1 MNDKR
6 TKKGFFYFVMAFAF
20 VALVDFGRSIVGFVG
35 GNTVSNFVVY
45 SVFLMVPLTQSG
57 PT

>member
-20 VALVDFGRSIVGFVG
+20 VALVDFGRSIVGA
-35 GNTVSNFVVY
+35 NTVSNFVVY
-45 SVFLMVPLTQSG
+45 SVFFMVPLTQSG

>member
-6 TKKGFFYFVMAFAF
+6 TKKGFFYFVMAF

-35 GNTVSNFVVY
+35 ANTVSNFVVY
-45 SVFLMVPLTQSG
+45 SVFFMVPLTQSG